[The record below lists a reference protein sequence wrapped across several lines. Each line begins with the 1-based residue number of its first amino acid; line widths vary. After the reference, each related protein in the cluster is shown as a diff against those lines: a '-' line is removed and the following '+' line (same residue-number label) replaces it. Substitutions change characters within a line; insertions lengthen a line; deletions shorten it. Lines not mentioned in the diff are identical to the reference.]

1 MRWNNNTSGFVLR
14 RMAQLVFDGSR
25 ADKCFKDKDV
35 NYVAK
40 ALLDYYGEAD
50 INAIMLEPE
59 HYTAHCKDH
68 PKNAEFLNTPIK
80 FYTEMETIFGS
91 SMATSS
97 VAAKIEAQG
106 FTTAVDIKYSP
117 DMGEGSK
124 ATELLTSNVGVKRK
138 RGNFSEE
145 EMLMMT
151 NMTDAVNNVAS
162 TLRETRPAHVDP
174 DLYLV
179 VMEMPGFT
187 TEALIV
193 IYTYLL
199 ENKAL
204 GRGFVNMAISHTDIW
219 LRNYLAKNYYM

>member
-1 MRWNNNTSGFVLR
+1 
-14 RMAQLVFDGSR
+14 
-25 ADKCFKDKDV
+25 
-35 NYVAK
+35 
-40 ALLDYYGEAD
+40 
-50 INAIMLEPE
+50 
-59 HYTAHCKDH
+59 
-68 PKNAEFLNTPIK
+68 
-80 FYTEMETIFGS
+80 
-91 SMATSS
+91 
-97 VAAKIEAQG
+97 
-106 FTTAVDIKYSP
+106 
-117 DMGEGSK
+117 MGEVSK
-124 ATELLTSNVGVKRK
+124 ATELLTSTVGVKRK

-204 GRGFVNMAISHTDIW
+204 GRGFVNMAISHRDIW
-219 LRNYLAKNYYM
+219 LRNYLAKNYYI